1 MQNEMLTRAVPPLVP
16 VLGLLLAVLFAPS
29 CLSLS
34 PDAPPP
40 TRWLSLMSEAS
51 KPGTSETGTTTPEPN
66 VPNIRLG
73 AVTASDAITDQLIS
87 RISEVEL
94 RYNNLVRWA
103 ESPSVIVQR
112 ALEDQLFQRQG
123 FLFDAGAERRLDAE
137 VITFEE
143 HLVPRREGRVAVV
156 AKLVDADGR
165 ALFHRR
171 FAASIPVNGD
181 DPALVAE
188 ALNEGMRR
196 VVREIGELMALK

>member
-1 MQNEMLTRAVPPLVP
+1 MLKRALPLP
-16 VLGLLLAVLFAPS
+16 IHACGLLAAVLMAPS
-29 CLSLS
+29 CLSLT

-51 KPGTSETGTTTPEPN
+51 QPGTSETGLTTPEPN
-66 VPNIRLG
+66 VPSIRMG
-73 AVTASDAITDQLIS
+73 SVTASDAITDQLIS
-87 RISEVEL
+87 RISDVEL
-94 RYNNLVRWA
+94 RYNNEVRWA
-103 ESPSVIVQR
+103 ESPSVMVQR
-112 ALEDQLFQRQG
+112 ALQDQLFQRQG
-123 FLFDAGAERRLDAE
+123 FVFDAGASRRLDVE

-143 HLVPRREGRVAVV
+143 HLVPRREGRVAVI

-165 ALFHRR
+165 ALIHRR

-196 VVREIGELMALK
+196 VVAEIGELMALK